1 MGRDG
6 RIARGPDV
14 ANPTCDEL
22 ALDTQ
27 LCFALCTAHNRL
39 VRVYGAALE
48 PLGLTVPQTLILM
61 ALWETSPR
69 QVGNIAQ
76 TLDLDNGSITPVLK
90 RLEAGGFVTRVRDT
104 IDERR
109 VHVHITEKGRAVRD
123 VILLAKRRII
133 AEMGAPQAELD
144 VLMSGLTRLSEQLSI
159 VGPSTRPAPS
169 AVVRLRADRRSLSH
183 RGRRPPL

>member
-6 RIARGPDV
+6 RIARDPEV
-14 ANPTCDEL
+14 ANETDDEL

-27 LCFALCTAHNRL
+27 LFFALCTANNRL
-39 VRVYGAALE
+39 VRVYGAALG

-104 IDERR
+104 VDERR
-109 VHVHITEKGRAVRD
+109 VHVHITEKGRAVREP
-123 VILLAKRRII
+123 ILLAKRRIV
-133 AEMGAPQAELD
+133 AEVGAPQAELD
-144 VLMSGLTRLSEQLSI
+144 VLMAGLTRLSQLLSA
-159 VGPSTRPAPS
+159 VYPSTRDAPS
-169 AVVRLRADRRSLSH
+169 PLVRLGADRRSLSD
-183 RGRRPPL
+183 RGRRPLP